1 MGIKTMG
8 PPAQFIEMLREDFG
22 LEVFVETGT
31 FLGNTAVW
39 AGRRFKRVYTIEAHR
54 PNFARAGLDHGRA
67 ENIRFLHGYSADLLP
82 EVLAEIRTDAI
93 FWLDAHWMGMGSH
106 GESGECPLLQ
116 ELQHINRSA
125 FPHFILIDDARLF
138 LAPPPLPHKA
148 EHWPTIGDVLVE
160 LQKKQRYTIIFE
172 DVIAS
177 VPAAARSA
185 VADWVQ
191 QQTTRQWREH
201 ARPASGIAQ
210 RLARFIC
217 GARSERR

>member
-8 PPAQFIEMLREDFG
+8 PPGQFIELLRAEFG
-22 LEVFVETGT
+22 LDVFVETGT
-31 FLGNTAVW
+31 FLGNTAGW

-54 PNFARAGLDHGRA
+54 PNYDIAVREHGRA
-67 ENIRFLHGYSADLLP
+67 ENIRFLHGHSAELLP
-82 EVLAEIRTDAI
+82 EVIAEIRTDAM
-93 FWLDAHWMGMGSH
+93 FWLDAHWMGTGSH
-106 GESGECPLLQ
+106 GENGECPLLQ
-116 ELQHINRSA
+116 ELQHINRSE

-148 EHWPTIGDVLVE
+148 EHWPTIGDVLGE
-160 LQKKQRYTIIFE
+160 LQKKQRYTIVFE

-185 VADWVQ
+185 VAGWVQ

-210 RLARFIC
+210 RLARFMR
-217 GARSERR
+217 GVRGESR